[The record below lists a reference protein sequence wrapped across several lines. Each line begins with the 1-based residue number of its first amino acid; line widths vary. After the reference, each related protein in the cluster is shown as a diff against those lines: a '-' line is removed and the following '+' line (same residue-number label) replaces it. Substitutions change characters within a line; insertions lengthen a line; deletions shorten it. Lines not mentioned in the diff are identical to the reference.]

1 MKYATTL
8 LWITAALFLA
18 FGLGFIL
25 VPAFFSQLITGASP
39 ATSSGLA
46 DMRATYGGISLG
58 LAVFWGWCARG
69 RNTQHAGLLSSL
81 LVLSAAAFG
90 RLIGMIVDGSP
101 NVFMFV
107 LFAAEVLFAALIF
120 AALKKA
126 ETK

>member
-1 MKYATTL
+1 
-8 LWITAALFLA
+8 
-18 FGLGFIL
+18 
-25 VPAFFSQLITGASP
+25 
-39 ATSSGLA
+39 
-46 DMRATYGGISLG
+46 MRATYGGISLG